1 MPTNL
6 LSDEKETFID
16 IKNINSQRIDELIED
31 AEIEAEIEAERRI
44 RAKNTRIVSISIV
57 SIVLLIFLYVGM
69 KGKTGSVTQEDT
81 LTKVFRAPLKTDAQ
95 PIPFPATGKPPEK
108 IAGATQSAPALSQ
121 ASTVKAGDTA
131 SAAQTPEPAKK
142 ETPTTAPVQKIQK
155 TPTPSKFEAQRV
167 SPPVT
172 NSKPSKI
179 ANASPAA
186 SKPKIS
192 KPAPPSAK
200 QAKPAPTAS
209 AAKQREYF
217 VQVGAFSVR
226 ENAQYK
232 SADLKTKGFFPSIKE
247 KRVEEESHTIMI
259 SGFTDI
265 KYGQIQVQGLKSSGF
280 SPILKKNSDN
290 TYAIVL
296 GSFDTDQKARGL
308 QGKLTDKGY
317 FSTIQKGVSEKVIYQ
332 VQLGKF
338 SSEEKA
344 KAIQDVLDRSGFK
357 NSFLRVAEKS

>member
-6 LSDEKETFID
+6 LSDERETFID

-57 SIVLLIFLYVGM
+57 SIVLLVFLYVGM
-69 KGKTGSVTQEDT
+69 KDKTGSVTQKDT
-81 LTKVFRAPLKTDAQ
+81 LTKVVRAPLKTDAQ
-95 PIPFPATGKPPEK
+95 PIPLPATGQPPEK
-108 IAGATQSAPALSQ
+108 IASAAQSAPALPK
-121 ASTVKAGDTA
+121 ASKVKTGDTA

-142 ETPTTAPVQKIQK
+142 ETPTTAPVQKTQK

-172 NSKPSKI
+172 KSKPSKI

-192 KPAPPSAK
+192 KS
-200 QAKPAPTAS
+200 APTAS

-232 SADLKTKGFFPSIKE
+232 SANLKAKGFLPSIKE

-344 KAIQDVLDRSGFK
+344 KAIQDVLNRSGFK
-357 NSFLRVAEKS
+357 SSFLRAAEKS

>member
-6 LSDEKETFID
+6 LSDERETFID
-16 IKNINSQRIDELIED
+16 LKNINSRRIDELIED

-57 SIVLLIFLYVGM
+57 SIVLLVFLYVGM
-69 KGKTGSVTQEDT
+69 KDKTGSVTQEDT

-142 ETPTTAPVQKIQK
+142 ETPTTAPVQKTQK
-155 TPTPSKFEAQRV
+155 TPTPSKFEAKRV

-172 NSKPSKI
+172 NSKSSKI
-179 ANASPAA
+179 ASASPAA

-192 KPAPPSAK
+192 KPAP
-200 QAKPAPTAS
+200 TAS
-209 AAKQREYF
+209 AANQREYF

>member
-6 LSDEKETFID
+6 LSDERETFID
-16 IKNINSQRIDELIED
+16 LKNINSRRIDELIED

-57 SIVLLIFLYVGM
+57 SIVLLIFLYAGM
-69 KGKTGSVTQEDT
+69 KDKTGSVTQEDT
-81 LTKVFRAPLKTDAQ
+81 LTKVVRAPLKTDAK

-108 IAGATQSAPALSQ
+108 IASAAQNTPALPK

-142 ETPTTAPVQKIQK
+142 ETPTTAPVQKTQK

-172 NSKPSKI
+172 KSKPSKI

-192 KPAPPSAK
+192 KPAP
-200 QAKPAPTAS
+200 TAS
-209 AAKQREYF
+209 AGIRKEYF
-217 VQVGAFSVR
+217 VQVGAFSIR

-232 SADLKTKGFFPSIKE
+232 FDNLKTKGFFPSIKE
-247 KRVEEESHTIMI
+247 KRVAEESHTIMI

-317 FSTIQKGVSEKVIYQ
+317 FSTIQKGISEKVIYQ

-357 NSFLRVAEKS
+357 ISFLRAAENL